1 MNENNVIEASAAT
14 VEEAVEKGLAEIG
27 AAREDVNIEVLDE
40 GKRNL
45 FRFASR
51 QARVRLTLRE
61 PGSAPARPVKPA
73 QERPI
78 TVVKPEIEQS
88 TIPTSEMVSGYEEQQ
103 AIVAETTL
111 EILKNM
117 GISAVVNTRL
127 QMVEESE
134 TPVVYVNIEGADLS
148 FLIGRKSETLNAL
161 QHITGLIAS
170 RRFGDWIPIQL
181 DVQNYRARRVVELQK
196 LARRIADQVA
206 STDRKQC
213 LEPMP
218 ANERRIIHMELRDN
232 PRVYSESTGEEP
244 NRKVCVHP
252 RK

>member
-1 MNENNVIEASAAT
+1 MCSNGCTATTTCANYQDVHCSWFKTFQHLRSMLASQRHHVRLVATSAISTRDQINALSWNLFVFQVRIRRIEEANVCSCCTVLCTDVEASAAT

-88 TIPTSEMVSGYEEQQ
+88 TVPTSEMVSGYEEQQ

-117 GISAVVNTRL
+117 GISAAAFA
-127 QMVEESE
+127 
-134 TPVVYVNIEGADLS
+134 PPPCG
-148 FLIGRKSETLNAL
+148 
-161 QHITGLIAS
+161 
-170 RRFGDWIPIQL
+170 
-181 DVQNYRARRVVELQK
+181 
-196 LARRIADQVA
+196 
-206 STDRKQC
+206 
-213 LEPMP
+213 
-218 ANERRIIHMELRDN
+218 
-232 PRVYSESTGEEP
+232 
-244 NRKVCVHP
+244 
-252 RK
+252 